1 VRWCTDGRRRAG
13 ARRPI
18 AALLLAAAP
27 IVTAAGAATASELP
41 AGAGCTEP
49 LCYTASTLEAER
61 NHMVMHDI
69 NIVDTSRGVTHIK
82 ADMAEANGADLA
94 NSEWVLTGH
103 VQVSLPQGKL
113 TADKATVRFAN
124 KRITSMSA
132 EGAPAEFEHSADAAA
147 GTDAANRGH
156 GPIDAV
162 HGHAHDINYDLE
174 HDLLKLSGDSWLTDG
189 CNEISSQ
196 SIVYDIANQKVR
208 ADATPGGDTQV
219 HGTLHARAGPQCNPS
234 AAKP

>member
-1 VRWCTDGRRRAG
+1 VRWCTEQRRGAR

-18 AALLLAAAP
+18 TTLLLVAVAP
-27 IVTAAGAATASELP
+27 VVAAGAADTPSDAAA
-41 AGAGCTEP
+41 AGRCSEP

-61 NHMVMHDI
+61 NRMVMHDI
-69 NIVDTSRGVTHIK
+69 NIVDTTRGVTHIK

-113 TADKATVRFAN
+113 TADKATVQFAN

-132 EGAPAEFEHSADAAA
+132 EGAPAEFERGPDV
-147 GTDAANRGH
+147 GH
-156 GPIDAV
+156 GPIESV

-174 HDLLKLSGDSWLTDG
+174 HDLLKLTGDSWLTDG

-219 HGTLHARAGPQCNPS
+219 HGTLHARAGSQCSPGS
-234 AAKP
+234 AKP